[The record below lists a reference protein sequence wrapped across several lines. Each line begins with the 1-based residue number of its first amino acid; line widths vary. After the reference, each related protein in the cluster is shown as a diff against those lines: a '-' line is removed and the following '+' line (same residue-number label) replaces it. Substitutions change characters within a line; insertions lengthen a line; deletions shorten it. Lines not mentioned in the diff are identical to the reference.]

1 MSIDPYRNDEVHML
15 KKLRLDVLHEAREQK
30 VAQMI
35 CRSDGQLQDIPLGC
49 NAIYLWLS
57 GARRE
62 EETAWRDA
70 DLESLLDMDLIRSI
84 DGSAVVLRG
93 PTLLPWSG
101 ILIVTTDQD
110 SHEQIAMALPDIIPE
125 HARSYVVP
133 EATVDPITVDFLA
146 EYWTAWQAYLE
157 FRKAGTDAMSKL
169 EAARSLGN
177 AAKHIEAAHA
187 AGVKISPQ
195 VLAEAKTWAATIV
208 GLKKAARRLSD
219 DRDTAYTKAG
229 TMAED
234 ALRRVYEPPRRQPEL
249 TATAAVPKPGR

>member
-1 MSIDPYRNDEVHML
+1 MCVDASKNDEIHML

-30 VAQMI
+30 VVQMI
-35 CRSDGQLQDIPLGC
+35 CRSNGELEDIPLDC

-62 EETAWRDA
+62 EEAAWQDA
-70 DLESLLDMDLIRSI
+70 DPESLLDMDLIRAI
-84 DGSAVVLRG
+84 DSSAVVLRG

-110 SHEQIAMALPDIIPE
+110 AHERIALALADIIPA

-133 EATVDPITVDFLA
+133 EATVEPMTVSFLTR
-146 EYWTAWQAYLE
+146 YWTSWQAYLD
-157 FRKAGTDAMSKL
+157 FRKAGIDAMTKV

-195 VLAEAKTWAATIV
+195 VLAEAKTWAATIL
-208 GLKKAARRLSD
+208 GLRKAARRLSD
-219 DRDTAYTKAG
+219 DRDTAYTNAG
-229 TMAED
+229 TMAEE
-234 ALRRVYEPPRRQPEL
+234 ALRRVYEPPRRQAGV
-249 TATAAVPKPGR
+249 TATAAGPKPSR